1 MKPPS
6 HHILPLF
13 LLATTACE
21 TPRPGND
28 VTPLDAQQESSAPD
42 VADVTVA
49 MDVTEASVSPD
60 ASDSGTDVMDASDS
74 GTDAADVISNACMP
88 AGGDFQPR
96 SATPRMAPWDQC
108 MAVTSAETYPVFNAA
123 PSASARMRAVDVL
136 DRPGGFF
143 DPTRDPMPDEFAPTM
158 PPAGMDTSANGLLNS
173 TGIAVRYQ
181 RRADEHY
188 APPAGLVLNSTY
200 QDYCGPAANWM
211 ANRDYC
217 SSPAALNPVLTAS
230 LASGMGGGA
239 TPSRVFAARIQATL
253 QWWTFLSTYKET
265 LTCAPVAGDCDAGFG
280 YYTGG
285 SSRSEAMQYG
295 LARSLLALGSP
306 GREAHDRIWD
316 GLLAVRC
323 WRDLDGGRA
332 MPPVAATN
340 EALREQ
346 ARTQLDRALTRG
358 MALIVQARLRSFA
371 STDGDAMRANER
383 QAHAAWIGV
392 VGPLFSN
399 GLQRWS
405 RGWWAE
411 QRATAPAAVVSRLVT
426 ELSAGEAITT
436 AQAGRASADL
446 EAILRCP

>member
-1 MKPPS
+1 MKPP
-6 HHILPLF
+6 IRLIFPAL
-13 LLATTACE
+13 LLAVSACE

-28 VTPLDAQQESSAPD
+28 VTASDAQQESSAPD

-60 ASDSGTDVMDASDS
+60 AGDSSAEAASDADASDVA
-74 GTDAADVISNACMP
+74 TDVVSNACMP
-88 AGGDFQPR
+88 ASTDFQPR
-96 SATPRMAPWDQC
+96 SAGARMAPWDQC
-108 MAVTSAETYPVFNAA
+108 MAVTSAETFPVFNAA

-143 DPTRDPMPDEFAPTM
+143 DPTRDPTPDEFAPTM
-158 PPAGMDTSANGLLNS
+158 PPVGMDTSANGLLTS
-173 TGIAVRYQ
+173 TGIATRYQ

-188 APPAGLVLNSTY
+188 APPAGLVLDSTY
-200 QDYCGPAANWM
+200 QDFCGPAANWM
-211 ANRDYC
+211 AHRDYC
-217 SSPAALNPVLTAS
+217 TSPATLNPVLTAS
-230 LASGMGGGA
+230 LANGMGGGA
-239 TPSRVFAARIQATL
+239 TPSRVFAARIQGTL
-253 QWWTFLSTYKET
+253 QWWTYMSTYKEA
-265 LTCAPVAGDCDAGFG
+265 LTCAPVVADCDAAFG

-285 SSRSEAMQYG
+285 SARSEAAQYG
-295 LARSLLALGSP
+295 LARSLLALGTP

-323 WRDLDGGRA
+323 WRDLDGGRTT
-332 MPPVAATN
+332 PPVAATN

-346 ARTQLDRALTRG
+346 VRTQLDRALTRG
-358 MALIVQARLRSFA
+358 IVLLTQARLRSFA
-371 STDGDAMRANER
+371 STDGDAMRAAER

-392 VGPLFSN
+392 VGPLLSN

-405 RGWWAE
+405 RGWWAQ